1 MKNIKRDNR
10 STSTIIHTVY
20 ICIIV
25 LITVIFVNII
35 YKTNAIE
42 KGGFNTTLNEIF
54 DNGMTITLSIIC
66 SIIASIIYAHIM
78 NKRSEEERKDL
89 KEDLKQ
95 ISEIIYD
102 EKIDDGVQRIS
113 QNILNIYNDTTD
125 MMPSRYYRSADFP
138 NLEFNTFLNSK
149 IVESKKFVYY
159 GESARFTCKR
169 LYKLKDKNTGL
180 KNLKIEIYIVNPA
193 CNKLFESNK
202 AFLAIKEKNK
212 NYGQMR
218 EWETIIEEEK
228 MKVLYCLYALKE
240 IMCFFQRVD
249 IFLIDDV
256 PFIDIEMT
264 DDMVALEFFRTRK
277 DYKRYPLTIIYDDKK
292 AYYESYEFYLE
303 WEKEKSIHIKE
314 EDLTVD
320 YILTLGE
327 SAGIKKLTEEKLKE
341 CCDKEI
347 FNELERY
354 I

>member
-1 MKNIKRDNR
+1 MKNNKHNTN
-10 STSTIIHTVY
+10 SIIHIVY
-20 ICIIV
+20 LCIIV
-25 LITVIFVNII
+25 LIIVVFMNII
-35 YKTNAIE
+35 YKTNAVE
-42 KGGFNTTLNEIF
+42 KGGFNTTLNEF
-54 DNGMTITLSIIC
+54 VDNSMTITVSIIC
-66 SIIASIIYAHIM
+66 SIIASVIYAHIM
-78 NKRSEEERKDL
+78 NKKSEIERENL
-89 KEDLKQ
+89 KEDIKK
-95 ISEIIYD
+95 ISEKVYD
-102 EKIDDGVQRIS
+102 EKIDDEVQRIS
-113 QNILNIYNDTTD
+113 QTISKIYNDTTD

-138 NLEFNTFLNSK
+138 NSEFNTFLNRK

-169 LYKLKDKNTGL
+169 LYKLKDEIPSL

-193 CNKLFESNK
+193 CNKIFESNK

-212 NYGQMR
+212 NYGEKR
-218 EWETIIEEEK
+218 EWNTIIEEEK

-240 IMCFFQRVD
+240 MMSFLQRVD
-249 IFLIDDV
+249 VFLIDDV

-264 DDMVALEFFRTRK
+264 DDMIALEFFRTRN

-303 WEKEKSIHIKE
+303 WEKEKAMHIKE

-320 YILTLGE
+320 YIIALGE
-327 SAGIKKLTEEKLKE
+327 KAGIKNLTEKKLKE